1 MELSITGVM
10 RETRPFGP
18 CLELRRTISGTLGRA
33 VIRVH
38 DRVTNRGNTSVPH
51 MLLYHCNFGWPL
63 VDEGT
68 DIVCKVTGKPGN
80 REMLTGFSGK
90 AISLGNVRHH
100 SPNTTVG
107 VKRPHLLIST
117 PMNRDAV
124 IADCTIRGLE
134 LHWPFVSERNSYPG
148 W

>member
-68 DIVCKVTGKPGN
+68 DIVWKGDWQAREQGDANRIFREGNQFRKCPPPLTEHNRSEERRVGK
-80 REMLTGFSGK
+80 EC
-90 AISLGNVRHH
+90 V
-100 SPNTTVG
+100 
-107 VKRPHLLIST
+107 ST
-117 PMNRDAV
+117 CRS
-124 IADCTIRGLE
+124 R
-134 LHWPFVSERNSYPG
+134 WPPYH
-148 W
+148 